1 MTPKTNQEKNKNLVT
16 RPPIVVVMG
25 HIDHGKTTLLD
36 SIRKTNVVEK
46 ESGGITQHI
55 GAYEVITSTKERE
68 VRKIT
73 FLDTPGH
80 AAFSKM
86 RSRGARVADVAIL
99 VVAADDGVK
108 PQTKE
113 ALDAIKEANIPF
125 VVALNKIDKPEA
137 DPEKIKK
144 ELSEADILIEEWG
157 GKVPFVPLSAKSGQ
171 GVDELL
177 EMILLVSELED
188 LKADPR
194 ARASGVIIEAH
205 RDPKRG
211 NTATL
216 IIQNGILHQ
225 GEFIVSRNTYA
236 PVRIFEDFLGHKIGE
251 ATFSQ
256 PVRVVGFL
264 QVPEIGSTF
273 ITVDSKKAAEAEIK
287 EVSVPAEIPPE
298 KPEPT
303 QEDAHEEQK
312 PFEIPI
318 VLKADVAGSLEALED
333 EIKNL
338 GDGRFLITILRSGV
352 GAVSE
357 DDMKT
362 TSSSPNT
369 LVVAF
374 RVGIEK
380 SAQDLAKRFGI
391 TLKTFDVIY
400 EATDWLKEEIEKR
413 LPKEIIEK
421 ILGRAK
427 LLRIFKAEGERQVVG
442 GKVKEGA
449 VLLGKKFRVVRRG
462 NMLGEGRI
470 IELQH
475 QKAKTSSVEEG
486 EEFGILVTSKITLA
500 MGDEIEIF
508 EEGEVKPKL

>member
-1 MTPKTNQEKNKNLVT
+1 MTPKANQEKNKNLVT

-55 GAYEVITSTKERE
+55 GAYEVTTSTKEE
-68 VRKIT
+68 ETRKIT

-113 ALDAIKEANIPF
+113 ALDAIKEADIPF

-157 GKVPFVPLSAKSGQ
+157 GKIPFVPLSAKTGQ

-177 EMILLVSELED
+177 EMILLISELED

-216 IIQNGILHQ
+216 IIQNGTLRQ
-225 GEFIVSRNTYA
+225 GEFIVSKNTYA
-236 PVRIFEDFLGHKIGE
+236 PVRIFEDFLGDKIGE

-264 QVPEIGSTF
+264 QVPEIGSMF
-273 ITVDSKKAAEAEIK
+273 ITVDSKKAAETEIK
-287 EVSVPAEIPPE
+287 GASVPAEIPPKTKTISEDSKE
-298 KPEPT
+298 K
-303 QEDAHEEQK
+303 QK
-312 PFEIPI
+312 SFEIPI

-333 EIKNL
+333 EIKRL
-338 GDGRFLITILRSGV
+338 GDGRFMLTILQSEV

-357 DDMKT
+357 NDMKMA
-362 TSSSPNT
+362 SGSPNV

-374 RVGIEK
+374 RVKIEK
-380 SAQDLAKRFGI
+380 SAQDMAKRFGI

-413 LPKEIIEK
+413 LPKETIEK
-421 ILGRAK
+421 IFGRAK
-427 LLRIFKAEGERQVVG
+427 LLRIFKKEGERQVVG

-449 VLLGKKFRVVRRG
+449 ILLGKKFRVVRRG

-486 EEFGILVTSKITLA
+486 KEFGILTTSKITLA
-500 MGDEIEIF
+500 PGDEIEIF
-508 EEGEVKPKL
+508 EEEEVKPKL